1 MDRISIAGTE
11 RTPEVDFDF
20 GRGRLTLNGESY
32 PEDAAAFF
40 GPLHQA
46 IASFLESGVDGPLT
60 FELALTYFNSSSAK
74 ALMNMF
80 MLLEDGAGAGVAVE
94 IRWLYAAGDDTIQ
107 EAGEDFAAD
116 FQNARFELIEQP

>member
-20 GRGRLTLNGESY
+20 PQGRLKLGGESY

-40 GPLHQA
+40 GPLQQA
-46 IASFLESGVDGPLT
+46 LAAFLENRERGPLT
-60 FELALTYFNSSSAK
+60 FEIALTYFNSSSAK

-80 MLLEDGAGAGVAVE
+80 MLLDDAAAGGAAVTV
-94 IRWLYAAGDDTIQ
+94 RWLHAADDDTIQ

-116 FQNARFELIEQP
+116 FEHARFELVEQP